1 MNRCDTGVWQ
11 VTSFIGQKYKDFFIF
26 CAVFLF
32 INGWLRSDI
41 SSEASSQYLNNL
53 DLFNWWFLE
62 KRLMVYI
69 IINNDVRMCIYMF
82 SDETCSPAIVFI
94 LLSHDLSI
102 NFFHELLFRCIFET
116 QIHIQTQIWKYD
128 LLSLATNDFL

>member
-26 CAVFLF
+26 CAVYLF
-32 INGWLRSDI
+32 INEWLRSDI
-41 SSEASSQYLNNL
+41 SSEINSQYLNNL

-69 IINNDVRMCIYMF
+69 IINNDVRMCIYIF

-94 LLSHDLSI
+94 LLSHDLST
-102 NFFHELLFRCIFET
+102 NFFHELLFRCMFET
-116 QIHIQTQIWKYD
+116 QIHIQAQIWKYD